1 MKMKPMNKHLLLIL
15 LGFGTFSSAANEWNV
30 DVLTDSVSVS
40 IDGNISAGDKYR
52 ILFNPKSDNPC
63 ELITQVTTF
72 YSVVKDAER
81 KFKKLPSNYVLAQ
94 VNRGDMQ
101 EKFIMQIENTSDFI
115 AGKRT
120 LFTVSTNTVEQF
132 LDFHKDNE
140 TIEIEL
146 LSFYDLKNQK
156 RVNKNITDYFDIPK
170 NSWSLD
176 GVDKSLN
183 KAKSECKKLK

>member
-1 MKMKPMNKHLLLIL
+1 MKNKHLLLIL
-15 LGFGTFSSAANEWNV
+15 LGFGTFCSAADKWNV

-94 VNRGDMQ
+94 VKRGDKQ

-140 TIEIEL
+140 AIEIEL

-156 RVNKNITDYFDIPK
+156 RVNKDIADYFDIPK
-170 NSWSLD
+170 NSWSLNEI
-176 GVDKSLN
+176 KESLSN
-183 KAKSECKKLK
+183 GKLECSRLI

>member
-1 MKMKPMNKHLLLIL
+1 MNKNLLLIL
-15 LGFGTFSSAANEWNV
+15 LGFGAFCSAVEKWNV

-40 IDGNISAGDKYR
+40 IDGNVSAGDKYR

-72 YSVVKDAER
+72 YSVVKDAGR

>member
-1 MKMKPMNKHLLLIL
+1 MNKHLLLIL
-15 LGFGTFSSAANEWNV
+15 LGFGSFSSAANEWNV

-52 ILFNPKSDNPC
+52 ILFNPGSDNPC

-72 YSVVKDAER
+72 YSVVKNADK
-81 KFKKLPSNYVLAQ
+81 KFSNLPSQYLLAQ
-94 VNRGDMQ
+94 VKKGSNQ
-101 EKFIMQIENTSDFI
+101 EKFIMAIESTSNFI

>member
-1 MKMKPMNKHLLLIL
+1 MNKYLLLIL
-15 LGFGTFSSAANEWNV
+15 LGFGIFSSAANEWNV

-52 ILFNPKSDNPC
+52 VLFNSKSDNPC

-72 YSVVKDAER
+72 YSVVKDAGR
-81 KFKKLPSNYVLAQ
+81 KFKKLPYNYVLAQ
-94 VNRGDMQ
+94 VKRGDRQ

-140 TIEIEL
+140 AIEIEL

-156 RVNKNITDYFDIPK
+156 RVKKNITDYFDIPK
-170 NSWSLD
+170 NSWSLN
-176 GVDKSLN
+176 GAKASIEKGKSSCLQ
-183 KAKSECKKLK
+183 L

>member
-1 MKMKPMNKHLLLIL
+1 MNKYLLLIL
-15 LGFGTFSSAANEWNV
+15 LGFGTFCSAADKLNV

-94 VNRGDMQ
+94 VNRGDKQ

-132 LDFHKDNE
+132 LNFHKDNE
-140 TIEIEL
+140 AIEIEL

-156 RVNKNITDYFDIPK
+156 RVKKNITDYFDIPK